1 MLCIC
6 CVLPLLGCA
15 KEPEAVVIDVT
26 GASAARPVAAGE
38 TQAPKADEAQ
48 AAAGK
53 GSPKAEIKDTVAYA
67 FKGAEGPVLY
77 GALSYENTGSAPL
90 TLTKATFAFDLEGK
104 IEEVDFTPIFADQT
118 VILPGETGYAA
129 LWYTL
134 ADIEPGSDVRLSASL
149 QWQAA
154 AEARVPIEVQNL
166 RLAHNYPGFT
176 TMAGVLIAG
185 ADCSC
190 NLIYTAFYDENESLL
205 GVWYFTE
212 NAHLVSAEPKAFTSH
227 LKEFPLADLAE
238 RTVQMRTFAIGV
250 E

>member
-26 GASAARPVAAGE
+26 GASAARPAEAGE
-38 TQAPKADEAQ
+38 TQAPAS
-48 AAAGK
+48 K
-53 GSPKAEIKDTVAYA
+53 GSPKAEIKDTVAYT

-77 GALSYENTGSAPL
+77 GALAYENIGSAPL
-90 TLTKATFAFDLEGK
+90 TLTKATFNFALEGK
-104 IEEVDFTPIFADQT
+104 TEEVEFTPIFADQT

-129 LWYTL
+129 LWYPL
-134 ADIEPGSDVRLSASL
+134 ADIEPGADVRLSASL

-154 AEARVPIEVQNL
+154 AEARIPIEVQNL

-176 TMAGVLIAG
+176 TMAGVLTAA
-185 ADCSC
+185 ADCPC

-227 LKEFPLADLAE
+227 LKDFPLADLAE
-238 RTVQMRTFAIGV
+238 RTAQIRTFGV
-250 E
+250 GME

>member
-1 MLCIC
+1 M
-6 CVLPLLGCA
+6 
-15 KEPEAVVIDVT
+15 VIDVT
-26 GASAARPVAAGE
+26 GASAARPAEAGE
-38 TQAPKADEAQ
+38 TQAPEAGEPQ
-48 AAAGK
+48 AASK
-53 GSPKAEIKDTVAYA
+53 GSPKAEVKDTVAYA

-77 GALSYENTGSAPL
+77 GALAYENTGSAPL
-90 TLTKATFAFDLEGK
+90 TLTKATFAFALEGAT
-104 IEEVDFTPIFADQT
+104 EEVEFTPIFADQT

-129 LWYTL
+129 LWYPL
-134 ADIEPGSDVRLSASL
+134 ADIEPGADVRLSASL

-154 AEARVPIEVQNL
+154 EARIPIEVQNL

-176 TMAGVLIAG
+176 TMAGVLIAE

-190 NLIYTAFYDENESLL
+190 NLIYTAFYDANENLL

-238 RTVQMRTFAIGV
+238 RTAQIRAFGV
-250 E
+250 GME